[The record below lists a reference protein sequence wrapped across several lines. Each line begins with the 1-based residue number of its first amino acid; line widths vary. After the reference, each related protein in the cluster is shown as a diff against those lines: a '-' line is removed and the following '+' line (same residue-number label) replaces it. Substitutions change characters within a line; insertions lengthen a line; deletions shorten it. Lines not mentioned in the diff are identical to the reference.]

1 MGSFDG
7 TEVCEVVGLYLLN
20 KIKPVL
26 GSNNVGLRRKDV
38 LVIVHTVNGPKV
50 DRLRQDIIG
59 LFRDEGLSIASDTN
73 LIEKDFLDRS
83 LNLNRRKYFP
93 IRKSNNTHLYIHSKS
108 NHLPSIIKQLPS
120 MTNNVFQA
128 YLLIKLSLKKLRL
141 RTKQHL
147 KTVDSKQR

>member
-20 KIKPVL
+20 KMKPVL

-59 LFRDEGLSIASDTN
+59 LFRDERLSIASDKN

-93 IRKSNNTHLYIHSKS
+93 IRKLNNTHLYTNSKS
-108 NHLPSIIKQLPS
+108 NHPPSIIKQLPS
-120 MTNNVFQA
+120 VTSKR
-128 YLLIKLSLKKLRL
+128 ISSLSCDETEFNKVKITYETALKN
-141 RTKQHL
+141 
-147 KTVDSKQR
+147 SG